1 MTNSSLLRDRIAVVT
16 GAGGGIGRAAAIE
29 LARRGAT
36 VAVNYRRSRAGA
48 DALVSELRRNGAVA
62 EAFACD
68 VTRATDVGDM
78 FRKIDAWFGRVDIL
92 VNNAGDLIERR
103 AVTAMS
109 EELYREVMDVNVLT
123 ALLCTQAVVEGM
135 KSRRSGAIINMSSLA
150 AHNGGGPG
158 AFIYAAS
165 KAAIIGMTRGMA
177 RELAAHN
184 VRVNCVAPGLIGATE
199 FHARFTPPDAF
210 AAAEK
215 TVPLGRAGT
224 PEEVAR
230 VIAFLAS
237 DDASYLVGETIEI
250 NGGLLMR

>member
-1 MTNSSLLRDRIAVVT
+1 MTRSLLRDGIAVVT

-36 VAVNYRRSRAGA
+36 VVVNYRRSREGA
-48 DALVSELRRNGAVA
+48 ETLVSELRRNGSVA
-62 EAFACD
+62 EAFGCD
-68 VTRATDVGDM
+68 VTRAADVRDM
-78 FRKIDAWFGRVDIL
+78 FASIEARFGRVDIL

-103 AVTAMS
+103 SLTAMT
-109 EELYREVMDVNVLT
+109 EALYREVMDVNVLST
-123 ALLCTQAVVEGM
+123 LLCTQAVVEGM
-135 KSRRSGAIINMSSLA
+135 KARRSGAIVNMSSLA

-165 KAAIIGMTRGMA
+165 KAAIIGMTKGMA
-177 RELAAHN
+177 RELAPHN
-184 VRVNCVAPGLIGATE
+184 IRVNCVAPGLIGATE

-210 AAAEK
+210 AAAET

-237 DDASYLVGETIEI
+237 DDSSYLVGETIEI

>member
-1 MTNSSLLRDRIAVVT
+1 MTEKLAIVT
-16 GAGGGIGRAAAIE
+16 GAGGGIGRAAAIA

-36 VAVNYRRSRAGA
+36 VVVNYRRSREGA
-48 DALVSELRRNGAVA
+48 ESLVSELRRDGTVA
-62 EAFACD
+62 EAFGCD
-68 VTRATDVGDM
+68 VTRAADVREM
-78 FRKIDAWFGRVDIL
+78 FATVEARFGRVDIL

-103 AVTAMS
+103 PVTAMT
-109 EELYREVMDVNVLT
+109 EALYREVMDVNVLS

-135 KSRRSGAIINMSSLA
+135 KARGSGAIINMSSLA

-165 KAAIIGMTRGMA
+165 KAAIIGMTKGMA
-177 RELAAHN
+177 RELAPHN
-184 VRVNCVAPGLIGATE
+184 IRVNCVAPGLIGATE

>member
-1 MTNSSLLRDRIAVVT
+1 MTNDDLTGKVAVVT

-29 LARRGAT
+29 LGRRGAT
-36 VAVNYRRSRAGA
+36 VVLNYRRSRDGA
-48 DALVSELRRNGAVA
+48 ASAVRGIRDARGTAA
-62 EAFACD
+62 AMACD
-68 VTRATDVGDM
+68 VSKADDVHEMFTRIERD
-78 FRKIDAWFGRVDIL
+78 FGRVDIL

-165 KAAIIGMTRGMA
+165 KAAIIGMTKGMA
-177 RELAAHN
+177 RELAADN
-184 VRVNCVAPGLIGATE
+184 IRVNCVAPGLIGATE

-210 AAAEK
+210 VAAEK

>member
-1 MTNSSLLRDRIAVVT
+1 MTKKVAIVT

-36 VAVNYRRSRAGA
+36 VVVNYRRSREGA
-48 DALVSELRRNGAVA
+48 ESLVSELRRDGTVA
-62 EAFACD
+62 EAFGCD
-68 VTRATDVGDM
+68 VTRATDVREM
-78 FRKIDAWFGRVDIL
+78 FATVEARFGRVDIL

-103 AVTAMS
+103 PVTAMT
-109 EELYREVMDVNVLT
+109 EELYREVMDVNVLST
-123 ALLCTQAVVEGM
+123 LLCTQAVVEGM
-135 KSRRSGAIINMSSLA
+135 KARGSGVIINMSSLA

-165 KAAIIGMTRGMA
+165 KAAIIGMTKGMA
-177 RELAAHN
+177 RELAPHN
-184 VRVNCVAPGLIGATE
+184 IRVNCVAPGLIGATE

>member
-1 MTNSSLLRDRIAVVT
+1 VT
-16 GAGGGIGRAAAIE
+16 QAAAV
-29 LARRGAT
+29 RK
-36 VAVNYRRSRAGA
+36 
-48 DALVSELRRNGAVA
+48 
-62 EAFACD
+62 
-68 VTRATDVGDM
+68 M
-78 FRKIDAWFGRVDIL
+78 FRTIDESFGRVDIL

-123 ALLCTQAVVEGM
+123 ALLCTQAVVDGM

-165 KAAIIGMTRGMA
+165 KAAIIAMTKGMA
-177 RELAAHN
+177 RELAADN
-184 VRVNCVAPGLIGATE
+184 IRVNCVAPGLIGATE

-237 DDASYLVGETIEI
+237 DDAAYLVGETIEI